1 MKKRI
6 VNGFFKSL
14 FLFGAILMIG
24 SVGSSE
30 LALITLKEYA
40 IRCTIGLIL
49 SFIGFAGL
57 RKRGVL

>member
-1 MKKRI
+1 
-6 VNGFFKSL
+6 
-14 FLFGAILMIG
+14 MIG